1 MTLTVETASGF
12 TIGSSPIILDRSSP
26 NFQDWCFDSYHC
38 CTAYH
43 SEFSVCVI
51 LFLYVFNIFFCHCSV
66 CLSVLFYG
74 PRCLKL
80 KLMVM
85 MMISLTIVGMAQ
97 GNMQPNAAW

>member
-26 NFQDWCFDSYHC
+26 DFQDWCFDSYHC

-51 LFLYVFNIFFCHCSV
+51 LLLYVFNIFFCHCSV
-66 CLSVLFYG
+66 CLSV
-74 PRCLKL
+74 CLVL
-80 KLMVM
+80 WA
-85 MMISLTIVGMAQ
+85 SLPEIKIDGDDDD
-97 GNMQPNAAW
+97 